1 MAIYITL
8 VKEPDISPGLFKLGV
23 NRQWENQTSRIHLQL
38 KKINLN
44 YIMYLNCT
52 KMLHIIMHNSLIADL

>member
-8 VKEPDISPGLFKLGV
+8 VKEPHQSWFVKLGV

-52 KMLHIIMHNSLIADL
+52 EMLHIIMHNSLIADL